1 MPKHKISK
9 EKDADWEAILDEI
22 DIDYLPIEY
31 ISSIIIKFQDGATWD
46 IDIDD
51 SRKKQTAE
59 EIEDSLDA
67 VFEEYEDNIDT
78 IDFRLDLER
87 VKNDLSKRVYRFLKL
102 NK

>member
-1 MPKHKISK
+1 MPKRKISN
-9 EKDADWEAILDEI
+9 EKDKDWEEILDEI

-31 ISSIIIKFQDGATWD
+31 VSSIIIKFQDGIIWD

-51 SRKKQTAE
+51 SRKKQTKE

-78 IDFRLDLER
+78 IDFRLDLDR
-87 VKNDLSKRVYRFLKL
+87 VKRDLSKRVYRFLKL